1 MTQNEFYNLYNKIS
15 DVLYGFKSYHCWYLC
30 CNETY
35 YDTSV
40 SFEVHVTSDQGE
52 GSEWI
57 EYWSIDDDGKIY
69 SEDTTYNTYEE
80 FLREWGI

>member
-1 MTQNEFYNLYNKIS
+1 MTQEDFYNLYNKIS

-40 SFEVHVTSDQGE
+40 SFEVRVTSDQGE

-57 EYWSIDDDGKIY
+57 EYWSIDNDGKIY
-69 SEDTTYNTYEE
+69 YEDTMYDTYEE
-80 FLREWGI
+80 FLREWV